1 MQLYPTQQLSS
12 NSSSP
17 ILASPGTL
25 SWGGGQSCWVGD
37 CLWVSLFTFH
47 SLQL

>member
-12 NSSSP
+12 SSSP
-17 ILASPGTL
+17 ILASLGTP
-25 SWGGGQSCWVGD
+25 SWGGGQSCRVGD
-37 CLWVSLFTFH
+37 CLWVSLLPFH